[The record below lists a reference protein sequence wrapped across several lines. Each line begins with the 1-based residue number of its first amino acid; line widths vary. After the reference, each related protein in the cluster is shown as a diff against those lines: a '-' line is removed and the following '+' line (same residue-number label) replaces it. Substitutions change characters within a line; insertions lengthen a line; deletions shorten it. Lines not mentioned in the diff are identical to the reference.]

1 MLGGGLASRGVEYD
15 ALQRLL
21 SFGQRRRR
29 LGRIGFGLA
38 HDSLVLGLQA
48 IGFRRRFSA
57 LGVHELHENHL
68 GGNEDKSPEKRV
80 DEQIVAGQRVSEV
93 QQHTGE
99 GARAEADHPAAHGV
113 NIGVAS
119 SEAGEGD
126 DDVPAVGADDDV
138 QRVDGHG
145 PDLPVVGEG
154 AEQDEAEGG
163 QKRHGDKRVHGHDA
177 LAAAHDEKHEQG
189 AYQHGAHGVGQ
200 SRAPG
205 EGDGQAVGITAE
217 KAVDE
222 SQKRHADSAGGEES
236 GVLDV
241 AAGEGEEGARPTV
254 RPLRRMLGAQAGRA
268 EEGELGHDERHTD
281 DVLRSGGQKR
291 K

>member
-1 MLGGGLASRGVEYD
+1 MSKS
-15 ALQRLL
+15 L
-21 SFGQRRRR
+21 S
-29 LGRIGFGLA
+29 
-38 HDSLVLGLQA
+38 
-48 IGFRRRFSA
+48 
-57 LGVHELHENHL
+57 
-68 GGNEDKSPEKRV
+68 
-80 DEQIVAGQRVSEV
+80 
-93 QQHTGE
+93 E
-99 GARAEADHPAAHGV
+99 GARAEADYPAAHGV
-113 NIGVAS
+113 NIGVAG

-189 AYQHGAHGVGQ
+189 AYQHGAQGVGQ
-200 SRAPG
+200 PRAPG
-205 EGDGQAVGITAE
+205 EGDGQAVGVAAE

-254 RPLRRMLGAQAGRA
+254 RPLRGMLGAQAGRA